1 MMIYFILLTVSI
13 LLLIPVLILF
23 IQIVFAVISIKN
35 KQPLTKLN
43 SAPKPR
49 VGIIVPA
56 HNEASGLAHTLS
68 FIFPQLSEQDQL
80 VVVADNC
87 SDNTAEV
94 SRAAGA
100 ITLERFDQVLRGKG
114 YALDFGMKYLR
125 ANPPDVVMIID
136 ADCEIAGNLIDVLSK
151 QCMAYQRPVQANYVM
166 SFPTV
171 NSLKQ
176 QITEFAWLVKN
187 TVRPM
192 GYGNLGLPCQLMGTG
207 MAFKWEDLSQCNLA
221 SGHLV
226 EDMKLGMDLAAMNR
240 CPVFTYDTQVKSYF
254 PTSEEGLA
262 SQRARWEHGHLGVIV
277 GEVPKYL
284 VQAIISRNMLMFAQ
298 ALDLMVPPLA
308 LLLMLILSFSL
319 ISLLF
324 LLMSAYAKPFVIS
337 LLALALLGLGILIAW
352 MFFAREIVSL
362 RNLLLAPVVLLKKIP
377 LYIKFVV
384 SRQVDWVR
392 SKRDQD

>member
-1 MMIYFILLTVSI
+1 MMIYFILLSMSI

-23 IQIVFAVISIKN
+23 LQIVFAVISIKN
-35 KQPLTKLN
+35 KQPLAKVD

-68 FIFPQLSEQDQL
+68 FILPQLREQDQL

-94 SRAAGA
+94 SRSAGA

-136 ADCEIAGNLIDVLSK
+136 ADCEIAGNLIEVLSK

-171 NSLKQ
+171 KGIKQ

-192 GYGNLGLPCQLMGTG
+192 GYGKLGLPCQLMGTG
-207 MAFKWEDLSQCNLA
+207 MAFKWEDLSKCNLA

-284 VQAIISRNMLMFAQ
+284 VEAIISRNMLMFAQ

-308 LLLMLILSFSL
+308 LLLMLILGFSL

-324 LLMSAYAKPFVIS
+324 LLMNAYVMPFVIS
-337 LLALALLGLGILIAW
+337 LLTLSLLGLGILIAW